1 MTVLFSSAMALAARR
16 LRSLDLF
23 FFLFPLLLPNISEFF
38 GSNLAGNARVDT
50 LGIVT
55 RLLTENH
62 FFGLG
67 AVSLLYDGGLS
78 RIYSRNFFISDVGMV
93 GEIFRVGLF
102 YAAFVYAYA
111 ATALQS

>member
-1 MTVLFSSAMALAARR
+1 M
-16 LRSLDLF
+16 
-23 FFLFPLLLPNISEFF
+23 
-38 GSNLAGNARVDT
+38 
-50 LGIVT
+50 
-55 RLLTENH
+55 TENH

-111 ATALQS
+111 ATALQSQGIAMVDFRSAREKQSQKAEFERILLESERHSD

>member
-62 FFGLG
+62 FGLG

-78 RIYSRNFFISDVGMV
+78 RIYGRSFFINDVGMV